1 MQCPK
6 ASNGEESSY
15 LNPEREREL
24 CEESSGAVVGVQ
36 PALSLGSILG
46 PHCTHSGK
54 TQQEAR
60 AKVAF

>member
-24 CEESSGAVVGVQ
+24 CEERSGAVVGVQ
-36 PALSLGSILG
+36 PALRDLGINTRTSL
-46 PHCTHSGK
+46 
-54 TQQEAR
+54 
-60 AKVAF
+60 